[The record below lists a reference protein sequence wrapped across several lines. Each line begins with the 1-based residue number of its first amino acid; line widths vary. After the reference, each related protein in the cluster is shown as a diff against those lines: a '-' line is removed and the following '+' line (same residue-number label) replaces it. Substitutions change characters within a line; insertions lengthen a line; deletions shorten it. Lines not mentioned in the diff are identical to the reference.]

1 MASGFEKVIWSV
13 YARPFGFSIMM
24 VTILAGGTGSVKLV
38 RGLVSQDIKVNVIS
52 NVGDNYWLYG
62 LYVCPDIDTI
72 IYGLADL
79 LDQEKGWGIKKD
91 TFNFLRQMEIFGEE
105 TWFRVGDRDAATHL
119 IRTNMLKN
127 GRNLSDIT
135 KWMSEKFAVTAN
147 IIPVTD
153 NSVETRITTDKGEL
167 HLQEYWVKHRG
178 KDDVLGIQYIGADKA
193 RPNPEAVNAIHDAD
207 MVILAP
213 GNPLTSIGPMLQIK
227 GIRKE
232 LSKIK
237 KKVVAV
243 SPLIG
248 DKAIAGPAAKY
259 MQAAGIETNAY
270 GLAQMYSDVC
280 SNIVIDSKDKLL
292 IKKIQNLDMKGYD
305 TKITM
310 KNKLAEDALANF
322 ILKQIHV

>member
-1 MASGFEKVIWSV
+1 MI
-13 YARPFGFSIMM
+13 
-24 VTILAGGTGSVKLV
+24 TILAGGTGSVKLV
-38 RGLVSQDIKVNVIS
+38 RGLVAQENDVNVIS

-62 LYVCPDIDTI
+62 MYVCPDIDTI

-79 LDQEKGWGIKKD
+79 LDYERGWGIKKD
-91 TFNFLRQMEIFGEE
+91 TFNFLRQMEVFGED
-105 TWFRVGDRDAATHL
+105 TWFRIGDRDAATHL

-127 GRNLSDIT
+127 GKNLSDIT
-135 KWMSEKFAVTAN
+135 KWMCEKFAVSAK

-167 HLQEYWVKHRG
+167 HLQEFWVKYRG
-178 KDDVLGIQYIGADKA
+178 KDKVEGIQYIGSDKA
-193 RPNPEAVNAIHDAD
+193 RPNPEAINAIHDSS
-207 MVILAP
+207 MIILAP

-232 LSKIK
+232 LSKVK

-248 DKAIAGPAAKY
+248 SKAISGPAGDY
-259 MQAAGIETNAY
+259 MEAAGIETNAY
-270 GLAQMYSDVC
+270 GLAKMYSDVC

-292 IKKIQNLDMKGYD
+292 IKKIQNLDMKVYD
-305 TKITM
+305 TKILM
-310 KNKLAEDALANF
+310 KNKAAEEALASF
-322 ILKQIHV
+322 ILKQVRV

>member
-1 MASGFEKVIWSV
+1 MITV
-13 YARPFGFSIMM
+13 
-24 VTILAGGTGSVKLV
+24 LAGGTGSVKLV
-38 RGLVSQDIKVNVIS
+38 RGLVAQESKVNVIS

-72 IYGLADL
+72 VYGLADL
-79 LDQEKGWGIKKD
+79 LDQERGWGMKKD

-127 GRNLSDIT
+127 GKNLSDIT
-135 KWMSEKFAVTAN
+135 KWMCEKFAVSAN

-153 NSVETRITTDKGEL
+153 NSIETRITTDKGEL

-178 KDDVLGIQYIGADKA
+178 KDPVLGIQYIGADKA

-207 MVILAP
+207 MVIIAP

-237 KKVVAV
+237 KKVVAI

-248 DKAIAGPAAKY
+248 EDAITGPAAKY
-259 MQAAGIETNAY
+259 MQAAGIESNTY
-270 GLAQMYSDVC
+270 GLAKMYSDVC
-280 SNIVIDSKDKLL
+280 SNIILDSKDRLL
-292 IKKIQNLDMKGYD
+292 TKKIQSLDMRVFE

-322 ILKQIHV
+322 ILKQVHV

>member
-1 MASGFEKVIWSV
+1 MITV
-13 YARPFGFSIMM
+13 
-24 VTILAGGTGSVKLV
+24 LAGGTGSVKIV
-38 RGLVSQDIKVNVIS
+38 RGLVSHEPKVNVIS

-62 LYVCPDIDTI
+62 LYICPDIDTI
-72 IYGLADL
+72 VYGLADL
-79 LDQEKGWGIKKD
+79 LDQERGWGIKKD
-91 TFNFLRQMEIFGEE
+91 TFNFLRQMEVFGEE
-105 TWFRVGDRDAATHL
+105 TWFRIGDRDAATNL

-127 GRNLSDIT
+127 GKNLSDIT
-135 KWMSEKFAVTAN
+135 NWMCEKFAVTAN

-153 NSVETRITTDKGEL
+153 NNIETRITTNKGEL

-178 KDDVLGIQYIGADKA
+178 KDPIEGIQYIGAEKA

-232 LSKIK
+232 LSKMK
-237 KKVVAV
+237 KKVVAI

-248 DKAIAGPAAKY
+248 DNAISGPAAKY
-259 MQAAGIETNAY
+259 MQAAGIESNAY
-270 GLAQMYSDVC
+270 GLAKMYSDVC
-280 SNIVIDSKDKLL
+280 SNIVVDSKDKTL
-292 IKKIQNLDMKGYD
+292 IKKIQSLDMKVYD

-310 KNKLAEDALANF
+310 KNKIAEDALANF

>member
-1 MASGFEKVIWSV
+1 
-13 YARPFGFSIMM
+13 
-24 VTILAGGTGSVKLV
+24 
-38 RGLVSQDIKVNVIS
+38 
-52 NVGDNYWLYG
+52 
-62 LYVCPDIDTI
+62 
-72 IYGLADL
+72 
-79 LDQEKGWGIKKD
+79 
-91 TFNFLRQMEIFGEE
+91 MEVFGEE
-105 TWFRVGDRDAATHL
+105 TWFGVGDRDAATHL

-135 KWMSEKFAVTAN
+135 KWMCEKFAVTAN

-153 NSVETRITTDKGEL
+153 NTVETRITTNKGEL

-178 KDDVLGIQYIGADKA
+178 LDPVEGIQYIGADKA
-193 RPNPEAVNAIHDAD
+193 RPNPEAINAIHDAD

-213 GNPLTSIGPMLQIK
+213 GNPLTSIGPMLQLK

-248 DKAIAGPAAKY
+248 EKSISGPADKY
-259 MQAAGIETNAY
+259 MQAAGIESNAY
-270 GLAQMYSDVC
+270 GLAKMYSDVC
-280 SNIVIDSKDKLL
+280 SNVIVDTKDKALV
-292 IKKIQNLDMKGYD
+292 KKIQGLDMKAYE

-310 KNKLAEDALANF
+310 KNKLAEESLANF
-322 ILKQIHV
+322 ILKQVHV

>member
-1 MASGFEKVIWSV
+1 MITV
-13 YARPFGFSIMM
+13 
-24 VTILAGGTGSVKLV
+24 LAGGTGSVKLV
-38 RGLVSQDIKVNVIS
+38 RGLVTQESKVNVIS

-72 IYGLADL
+72 VYGLADL
-79 LDQEKGWGIKKD
+79 LDQERGWGIKKD
-91 TFNFLRQMEIFGEE
+91 TFNFLRQMEVFGEE

-127 GRNLSDIT
+127 GKNLSDIT
-135 KWMSEKFAVTAN
+135 KWMCEKFAVSAN

-153 NSVETRITTDKGEL
+153 NSIETRITTDKGEL

-178 KDDVLGIQYIGADKA
+178 RDPVIGIQYIGADKA

-207 MVILAP
+207 MIILAP

-243 SPLIG
+243 SPIIG
-248 DKAIAGPAAKY
+248 DKAISGPASKY
-259 MQAAGIETNAY
+259 MEAAGIETNVY
-270 GLAQMYSDVC
+270 GLAKMYSDVC
-280 SNIVIDSKDKLL
+280 SNIVIDSKDRLFV
-292 IKKIQNLDMKGYD
+292 KKIQNLDMKVYE

-310 KNKLAEDALANF
+310 NNKLAEDALANF

>member
-1 MASGFEKVIWSV
+1 MITV
-13 YARPFGFSIMM
+13 
-24 VTILAGGTGSVKLV
+24 LAGGTGSVKLV
-38 RGLVSQDIKVNVIS
+38 RGLVAQESKVNVIS

-79 LDQEKGWGIKKD
+79 LDQERGWGMKKD
-91 TFNFLRQMEIFGEE
+91 TFNFLRQMEVFGEE

-127 GRNLSDIT
+127 GKNLSDIT
-135 KWMSEKFAVTAN
+135 KWMCEKFAVTAN

-153 NSVETRITTDKGEL
+153 NSIETRITTDKGEL

-178 KDDVLGIQYIGADKA
+178 KDPVEGIQYIGADKA
-193 RPNPEAVNAIHDAD
+193 RPNPEAINTIHDSE

-232 LSKIK
+232 LSKMK
-237 KKVVAV
+237 KKVVAI

-248 DKAIAGPAAKY
+248 DDAISGPAAKY
-259 MQAAGIETNAY
+259 MQAAGIESNAY
-270 GLAQMYSDVC
+270 GLAKMYSDVC
-280 SNIVIDSKDKLL
+280 SNIIVDTKDKSLV
-292 IKKIQNLDMKGYD
+292 KKIQSLDMKVFE

-310 KNKLAEDALANF
+310 KNKIAEEALANF
-322 ILKQIHV
+322 ILKQVHV

>member
-1 MASGFEKVIWSV
+1 MS
-13 YARPFGFSIMM
+13 FSLAKN

-38 RGLVSQDIKVNVIS
+38 RGIVSQDTNTSVVS

-62 LYVCPDIDTI
+62 MYVCPDIDTI

-79 LDQEKGWGIKKD
+79 LDYERGWGIKND
-91 TFNFLRQMEIFGEE
+91 TFNFLRQMEVFGED
-105 TWFRVGDRDAATHL
+105 TWFRVGDRDAATNL

-127 GRNLSDIT
+127 GKNLSDIT
-135 KWMSEKFAVTAN
+135 KWMCEKFAVSAK

-153 NSVETRITTDKGEL
+153 NSIETRIITNKGEL
-167 HLQEYWVKHRG
+167 HLQEFWVKYRG
-178 KDDVLGIQYIGADKA
+178 KDKVEGIQYIGAEKA
-193 RPNPEAVNAIHDAD
+193 RPNPEAVNAIHDSD
-207 MVILAP
+207 LVILAP

-232 LSKIK
+232 LSKMK

-248 DKAIAGPAAKY
+248 DKAISGPAGKY
-259 MQAAGIETNAY
+259 MEAAGIEVNSY
-270 GLAQMYSDVC
+270 GLAKMYSDVC
-280 SNIVIDSKDKLL
+280 SNIVIDSKDRLL
-292 IKKIQNLDMKGYD
+292 GKKIQNLDISVYE

-310 KNKLAEDALANF
+310 KTKQAEDALASF
-322 ILKQIHV
+322 ILKQVRV

>member
-1 MASGFEKVIWSV
+1 MITV
-13 YARPFGFSIMM
+13 
-24 VTILAGGTGSVKLV
+24 LAGGTGSVKLV
-38 RGLVSQDIKVNVIS
+38 RGLVAQESKVNVIS

-72 IYGLADL
+72 VYGLADL
-79 LDQEKGWGIKKD
+79 LDQERGWGMKKD
-91 TFNFLRQMEIFGEE
+91 TFNFLRQMEVFGEE

-127 GRNLSDIT
+127 GKNLSDIT
-135 KWMSEKFAVTAN
+135 KWMCEKFAVSAN

-178 KDDVLGIQYIGADKA
+178 KDPVLGIQYIGADKA

-207 MVILAP
+207 MIILAP

-248 DKAIAGPAAKY
+248 ENAISGPAAKY
-259 MQAAGIETNAY
+259 MQAAGIESNAY
-270 GLAQMYSDVC
+270 GLAKMYSDVC
-280 SNIVIDSKDKLL
+280 SNIILDSKDRLL
-292 IKKIQNLDMKGYD
+292 TKKIQSLDMRVFE

-322 ILKQIHV
+322 ILKQVHV

>member
-1 MASGFEKVIWSV
+1 VNFVVLEEYDMITV
-13 YARPFGFSIMM
+13 
-24 VTILAGGTGSVKLV
+24 LAGGTGSVKLV
-38 RGLVSQDIKVNVIS
+38 RGFVSQESKVNVVS

-72 IYGLADL
+72 VYGLADL
-79 LDQEKGWGIKKD
+79 LDTEKGWGVKKD
-91 TFNFLRQMEIFGEE
+91 TFNFLRQMEVFGEE
-105 TWFRVGDRDAATHL
+105 TWFRIGDRDAATNL

-127 GRNLSDIT
+127 GKNLSDIT
-135 KWMSEKFAVTAN
+135 KWMCEKFAVSAN
-147 IIPVTD
+147 VIPVTD
-153 NSVETRITTDKGEL
+153 NTIETRITTNKGEL

-178 KDDVLGIQYIGADKA
+178 LDPVEGIQYIGADKA
-193 RPNPEAVNAIHDAD
+193 RPNPEAINAIHDAD

-237 KKVVAV
+237 RKVVAI

-248 DKAIAGPAAKY
+248 ESSISGPAAKY
-259 MQAAGIETNAY
+259 MQAAGIESNAY
-270 GLAQMYSDVC
+270 GLAKMYSDVC
-280 SNIVIDSKDKLL
+280 SNIIIDNKDKALT
-292 IKKIQNLDMKGYD
+292 KKIQSLDMKVFE

-322 ILKQIHV
+322 ILKQVHL

>member
-1 MASGFEKVIWSV
+1 MITV
-13 YARPFGFSIMM
+13 
-24 VTILAGGTGSVKLV
+24 LAGGTGSVKLV
-38 RGLVSQDIKVNVIS
+38 RGLVAQESKVNVIS

-79 LDQEKGWGIKKD
+79 LDQERGWGIKKD
-91 TFNFLRQMEIFGEE
+91 TFNFLRQMEVFGEE
-105 TWFRVGDRDAATHL
+105 TWFRVGDRDASTHL

-127 GRNLSDIT
+127 GKNLSDIT
-135 KWMSEKFAVTAN
+135 KWMCEKFAVTAN

-153 NSVETRITTDKGEL
+153 NSIETRITTDKGEL

-178 KDDVLGIQYIGADKA
+178 KDPVEGIQYIGADKA
-193 RPNPEAVNAIHDAD
+193 RPNPEAINAIHDSE

-232 LSKIK
+232 LSKMK
-237 KKVVAV
+237 KKVVAI

-248 DKAIAGPAAKY
+248 DDAISGPAAKY
-259 MQAAGIETNAY
+259 MQAAGIESNAY
-270 GLAQMYSDVC
+270 GLAKMYSDEC
-280 SNIVIDSKDKLL
+280 SNIIVDTKDKSLV
-292 IKKIQNLDMKGYD
+292 KKIQSLDMKVFE

-310 KNKLAEDALANF
+310 KNKIAEEALANF
-322 ILKQIHV
+322 ILKQVHV

>member
-1 MASGFEKVIWSV
+1 
-13 YARPFGFSIMM
+13 MM

-79 LDQEKGWGIKKD
+79 LDQERGWGIKKD

-127 GRNLSDIT
+127 GKNLSDIT
-135 KWMSEKFAVTAN
+135 KWMCEKFAVSAN

-178 KDDVLGIQYIGADKA
+178 KDKVEGIQYIGAEKA

-207 MVILAP
+207 LVILAP

-237 KKVVAV
+237 RKVIAI

-248 DKAIAGPAAKY
+248 EKAITGPAAKY
-259 MQAAGIETNAY
+259 MEAAGIETNAY
-270 GLAQMYSDVC
+270 GLAKMYSDVC
-280 SNIVIDSKDKLL
+280 SNIIVDTKDKVLL
-292 IKKIQNLDMKGYD
+292 KKIQNLDMKGYE

-310 KNKLAEDALANF
+310 KNKIAEDALANF
-322 ILKQIHV
+322 ILKQVHV

>member
-1 MASGFEKVIWSV
+1 MITV
-13 YARPFGFSIMM
+13 
-24 VTILAGGTGSVKLV
+24 LAGGTGSVKIV
-38 RGLVSQDIKVNVIS
+38 RGFVSQDSKVNVIS
-52 NVGDNYWLYG
+52 NVGDNYWMYG

-72 IYGLADL
+72 VYGLADL

-91 TFNFLRQMEIFGEE
+91 TFNFLRQMEVFGEE
-105 TWFRVGDRDAATHL
+105 TWFRIGDRDAATNL

-127 GRNLSDIT
+127 GKNLSDIT
-135 KWMSEKFAVTAN
+135 KWMCEKFAVSAN
-147 IIPVTD
+147 VIPVTD
-153 NSVETRITTDKGEL
+153 NTIETRITTNKGEL

-178 KDDVLGIQYIGADKA
+178 MDPIGSDKA
-193 RPNPEAVNAIHDAD
+193 RPNPEAINAIHDAE

-237 KKVVAV
+237 RKVVAI

-248 DKAIAGPAAKY
+248 DNAISGPAAKY
-259 MQAAGIETNAY
+259 MQAAGIESNAY
-270 GLAQMYSDVC
+270 GLAKMYSDVC
-280 SNIVIDSKDKLL
+280 SNIIVDTKDKALV
-292 IKKIQNLDMKGYD
+292 KKIQSLDMKVFE

-322 ILKQIHV
+322 ILKQVHV

>member
-1 MASGFEKVIWSV
+1 MI
-13 YARPFGFSIMM
+13 
-24 VTILAGGTGSVKLV
+24 TILAGGTGSVKLV
-38 RGLVSQDIKVNVIS
+38 RGLVSQDVKVNVIS

-79 LDQEKGWGIKKD
+79 LDQERGWGIKKD

-127 GRNLSDIT
+127 GKNLSDIT
-135 KWMSEKFAVTAN
+135 KWMCEKFAVSAN

-178 KDDVLGIQYIGADKA
+178 KDPVTGIQYIGAEKA
-193 RPNPEAVNAIHDAD
+193 RPNPEAINAIHDAD

-227 GIRKE
+227 GVRKE

-259 MQAAGIETNAY
+259 MEAAGIETNAY
-270 GLAQMYSDVC
+270 GLAKMYSDVC
-280 SNIVIDSKDKLL
+280 SNIIVDSKDKDLL
-292 IKKIQNLDMKGYD
+292 KKIQNLDMKGYD

-322 ILKQIHV
+322 ILKQVHV

>member
-1 MASGFEKVIWSV
+1 MITV
-13 YARPFGFSIMM
+13 
-24 VTILAGGTGSVKLV
+24 LAGGTGSVKLV
-38 RGLVSQDIKVNVIS
+38 RGLVAQHDKVNVIT

-79 LDQEKGWGIKKD
+79 LDQDKGWGIKKD
-91 TFNFLRQMEIFGEE
+91 TFNFLRQMEVFGED
-105 TWFRVGDRDAATHL
+105 TWFGVGDRDAATHL

-135 KWMSEKFAVTAN
+135 KWMCEKFAVTAN

-153 NSVETRITTDKGEL
+153 NTVETRITTNKGEL

-178 KDDVLGIQYIGADKA
+178 MDPVEGIQYIGADKA
-193 RPNPEAVNAIHDAD
+193 RPNPEAINAIHDAD

-237 KKVVAV
+237 RKVIAV

-248 DKAIAGPAAKY
+248 DKSISGPAAKY
-259 MQAAGIETNAY
+259 MQAAGIESNAY
-270 GLAQMYSDVC
+270 GLAKMYSDVC
-280 SNIVIDSKDKLL
+280 ANVIVDTKDKTLV
-292 IKKIQNLDMKGYD
+292 KKIQELDMKAYE

-322 ILKQIHV
+322 ILKQVHV

>member
-1 MASGFEKVIWSV
+1 
-13 YARPFGFSIMM
+13 
-24 VTILAGGTGSVKLV
+24 VTQVHFAVLGENGMITVLAGGTGSVKIV
-38 RGLVSQDIKVNVIS
+38 RGLVSHEPKVNVIS

-62 LYVCPDIDTI
+62 LYICPDIDTI
-72 IYGLADL
+72 VYGLADL
-79 LDQEKGWGIKKD
+79 LDQERGWGIKKD
-91 TFNFLRQMEIFGEE
+91 TFNFLRQMEVFGEE
-105 TWFRVGDRDAATHL
+105 TWFRIGDRDAATNL

-127 GRNLSDIT
+127 GKNLSDIT
-135 KWMSEKFAVTAN
+135 KWMCEKFAVTAN

-153 NSVETRITTDKGEL
+153 NSIETRITTNKGEL

-178 KDDVLGIQYIGADKA
+178 KDPIEGIQYIGAEKA

-232 LSKIK
+232 LSKMK
-237 KKVVAV
+237 KKVVAI

-248 DKAIAGPAAKY
+248 DKAISGPAAKY
-259 MQAAGIETNAY
+259 MQAAGIESNAY
-270 GLAQMYSDVC
+270 GLAKMYSDVC
-280 SNIVIDSKDKLL
+280 SNIVVDSKDKTL
-292 IKKIQNLDMKGYD
+292 IKKIQSLDMKVYD

-310 KNKLAEDALANF
+310 KNKIAEDALANF

>member
-1 MASGFEKVIWSV
+1 VSQVHFAVLGENGMITV
-13 YARPFGFSIMM
+13 
-24 VTILAGGTGSVKLV
+24 LAGGTGSVKIV
-38 RGLVSQDIKVNVIS
+38 RGLVSHEPKVNVVC

-62 LYVCPDIDTI
+62 LYICPDIDTI
-72 IYGLADL
+72 VYGLADL
-79 LDQEKGWGIKKD
+79 LDQERGWGIKKD
-91 TFNFLRQMEIFGEE
+91 TFNFLRQMEVFGEE
-105 TWFRVGDRDAATHL
+105 TWFRIGDRDAATNL

-127 GRNLSDIT
+127 GKNLSDIT
-135 KWMSEKFAVTAN
+135 NWMCEKFAVTAN

-153 NSVETRITTDKGEL
+153 NNIETRITTNKGEL

-178 KDDVLGIQYIGADKA
+178 KDPIEGIQYIGAEKA

-237 KKVVAV
+237 KKVVAI

-248 DKAIAGPAAKY
+248 DNAISGPAAKY
-259 MQAAGIETNAY
+259 MQAAGIESNAY
-270 GLAQMYSDVC
+270 GLAKMYSDVC
-280 SNIVIDSKDKLL
+280 SNIVVDSKDKTL
-292 IKKIQNLDMKGYD
+292 IKKIQSLDMKVYD

-310 KNKLAEDALANF
+310 KNKIAEDALANF

>member
-1 MASGFEKVIWSV
+1 
-13 YARPFGFSIMM
+13 MM

-38 RGLVSQDIKVNVIS
+38 RGLVSQDIKVNVIT
-52 NVGDNYWLYG
+52 NVADNYWLYG

-72 IYGLADL
+72 IYGLADI
-79 LDQEKGWGIKKD
+79 LDQERGWGIKKD
-91 TFNFLRQMEIFGEE
+91 TFNFLRQMEILGEE
-105 TWFRVGDRDAATHL
+105 TWFRVGDRDAATNL

-127 GRNLSDIT
+127 GKNLSDIT
-135 KWMSEKFAVTAN
+135 KWLCEKFAVSAN

-153 NSVETRITTDKGEL
+153 NSVETRITTSKGEM

-178 KDDVLGIQYIGADKA
+178 KDPILGIQYIGAEKA

-207 MVILAP
+207 RVVIAP

-237 KKVVAV
+237 RKVIAV

-248 DKAIAGPAAKY
+248 DKAITGPAAKY
-259 MQAAGIETNAY
+259 MEAAGIEANAY
-270 GLAQMYSDVC
+270 GLAKMYSDVC
-280 SNIVIDSKDKLL
+280 SNIVVDTKDKAL
-292 IKKIQNLDMKGYD
+292 IKKIKDLAMNGYE

-310 KNKLAEDALANF
+310 KNKISEDALASF
-322 ILKQIHV
+322 ILKQIHVV

>member
-1 MASGFEKVIWSV
+1 MITV
-13 YARPFGFSIMM
+13 
-24 VTILAGGTGSVKLV
+24 LAGGTGSVKLV
-38 RGLVSQDIKVNVIS
+38 RGFVSQESKVNVVS

-72 IYGLADL
+72 VYGLADL
-79 LDQEKGWGIKKD
+79 LDTEKGWGIKKD
-91 TFNFLRQMEIFGEE
+91 TFNFLRQMEVFGEE

-127 GRNLSDIT
+127 GKNLSDIT
-135 KWMSEKFAVTAN
+135 KWMCEKFAVSAN
-147 IIPVTD
+147 VIPVTD
-153 NSVETRITTDKGEL
+153 NTIETRITTNKGEL

-178 KDDVLGIQYIGADKA
+178 MDPVEGIQYIGADKA
-193 RPNPEAVNAIHDAD
+193 RPNPEAINAIHDAD

-237 KKVVAV
+237 RKVVAI

-248 DKAIAGPAAKY
+248 EKSISGPAAKY
-259 MQAAGIETNAY
+259 MQAAGIESNAY
-270 GLAQMYSDVC
+270 GLAKMYSDVC
-280 SNIVIDSKDKLL
+280 SNIIIDTKDKALT
-292 IKKIQNLDMKGYD
+292 KKIQSLDMKVFE

-322 ILKQIHV
+322 ILKQVHL

>member
-1 MASGFEKVIWSV
+1 MYVDFVVLEENDMITV
-13 YARPFGFSIMM
+13 
-24 VTILAGGTGSVKLV
+24 LAGGTGSVKLV
-38 RGLVSQDIKVNVIS
+38 RGFVSQESKVNVVS

-72 IYGLADL
+72 VYGLADL
-79 LDQEKGWGIKKD
+79 LDTEKGWGIKKD
-91 TFNFLRQMEIFGEE
+91 TFNFLRQMEVFGEE

-127 GRNLSDIT
+127 GKNLSDIT
-135 KWMSEKFAVTAN
+135 KWMCEKFAVSAN
-147 IIPVTD
+147 VIPVTD
-153 NSVETRITTDKGEL
+153 NTIETRITTNKGEL

-178 KDDVLGIQYIGADKA
+178 MDPVEGIQYIGADKA
-193 RPNPEAVNAIHDAD
+193 RPNPEAINAIHDAD

-237 KKVVAV
+237 RKVVAI

-248 DKAIAGPAAKY
+248 DKSISGPADKY
-259 MQAAGIETNAY
+259 MQAAGIESNAY
-270 GLAQMYSDVC
+270 GLAKMYSDVC
-280 SNIVIDSKDKLL
+280 SNIIIDTKDKALT
-292 IKKIQNLDMKGYD
+292 KKIQSLDMKVFE

-322 ILKQIHV
+322 ILKQVHL

>member
-1 MASGFEKVIWSV
+1 
-13 YARPFGFSIMM
+13 MM

-38 RGLVSQDIKVNVIS
+38 RGLVSQDIKVNVVS

-135 KWMSEKFAVTAN
+135 KWMCEKFAVTAN

-178 KDDVLGIQYIGADKA
+178 KDPVLGIQYIGADKA

-248 DKAIAGPAAKY
+248 DKAVAGPAAKY
-259 MQAAGIETNAY
+259 MEAAGIETNAY

-322 ILKQIHV
+322 ILKQVHV